1 MFFSRHITR
10 NTLTHGQTEFVL
22 AGSLKRK
29 NDTTRCYYNLLCR
42 YELRRQ
48 DWDLYLKRPTLP
60 FLYITCLSFSVFN
73 KFICL
78 SFVLTVRVNLICFQG
93 QN

>member
-48 DWDLYLKRPTLP
+48 DLKALYHLL
-60 FLYITCLSFSVFN
+60 
-73 KFICL
+73 
-78 SFVLTVRVNLICFQG
+78 
-93 QN
+93 

>member
-10 NTLTHGQTEFVL
+10 NTLTYGQTEFVL

-29 NDTTRCYYNLLCR
+29 NDITRCYYNLLCR

-48 DWDLYLKRPTLP
+48 DWA
-60 FLYITCLSFSVFN
+60 FLSKTPHPALFVNNMSVF
-73 KFICL
+73 
-78 SFVLTVRVNLICFQG
+78 ICF
-93 QN
+93 